1 EFRPEP
7 AASLL
12 RQTRYDCFRCFLCVL
27 TNKRKKNNLA
37 LRHYFSVLLFYDAN
51 MTLNPRQSAL
61 VELVRTQGSATIEA
75 LARHFDVTLQTVR
88 RDVNL
93 LSEAGML
100 SRFHGGV
107 RIESSTIENIAYRKR
122 QGLHAEAK
130 QRVARAVAQAVP
142 DGCSLILNIG
152 TTAEAIARALLRHR

>member
-1 EFRPEP
+1 
-7 AASLL
+7 
-12 RQTRYDCFRCFLCVL
+12 
-27 TNKRKKNNLA
+27 
-37 LRHYFSVLLFYDAN
+37 

-122 QGLHAEAK
+122 QGLHAEGKRRIAEA
-130 QRVARAVAQAVP
+130 VARAVP
-142 DGCSLILNIG
+142 DGCSLLINIG
-152 TTAEAIARALLRHR
+152 TTTEAIARACCAIAACASSPTTCTWPTSCPTTRIAKSS